1 VIHKAM
7 IAALLL
13 VFAYCSPIRAEVLI
27 DESFESASA
36 GSDIAALGWTNTL
49 GSMLVSEDIV
59 DTGHSAKNNVGGWS
73 DYIRDFSTRKLTANE
88 TAIMSWVGRVGSA
101 STSDAATVEILSP
114 DQQWNYCLFNGTFAS
129 QVYKPGAG
137 IISRN
142 DFASTLKQAKFKT
155 ELTNKGSK
163 FYYDTGAGWV
173 LALSNSIGSL
183 TAGKV
188 NMAALGAG
196 WIDTMKYEI
205 IPTPQENLCPNV
217 YVHLLRYSSS
227 LLFSAISPWDVSPA
241 VPPKTFTLTIKD
253 TDDRIV
259 LSKTIPG
266 IKALSGAVIP
276 VSFPTGKY
284 RLSVTAQFKSGTS
297 KTVLDREWQYTK
309 TPEKPVVSVRKDGVY
324 LANGK
329 PVFPL
334 GLYHVK
340 KEDLNE
346 IASAGLN
353 MAMSQQGTPLPPS
366 WTRPSTDERPWVQE
380 QNIGY
385 AEECAR
391 NGIQCIGMGAYY
403 LEPGNADG
411 QAILEHYRNNSSIG
425 FWYVMDEPDRSIFDK
440 CQRWYEQGVNW
451 DPTHPFFILQ
461 VVPSKVYRDH
471 ERPDMINYYATTAQA
486 GDIFAVDPYPLGNL
500 PLRHVYDG
508 VDTAVKSV
516 FGKKPVWAVLQSYTF
531 KYKKDGRYDPPMP
544 TTAQLKCMSYQALAA
559 GARGI
564 LYYAYDD
571 SYLNNEDF
579 VSFNLKK
586 DFPDF
591 WKNSFITCISELKA
605 NSKIWTSGYA
615 VETPVNETPAVVVQ
629 KKPYIL
635 NKKVYMLVV
644 NPEDTEQSV
653 RVRLP
658 ELWSKAG
665 KAEDILGS
673 TPASLLSGLLK
684 DTLAPLQAKCYRIGE

>member
-1 VIHKAM
+1 
-7 IAALLL
+7 
-13 VFAYCSPIRAEVLI
+13 
-27 DESFESASA
+27 
-36 GSDIAALGWTNTL
+36 
-49 GSMLVSEDIV
+49 
-59 DTGHSAKNNVGGWS
+59 
-73 DYIRDFSTRKLTANE
+73 
-88 TAIMSWVGRVGSA
+88 
-101 STSDAATVEILSP
+101 
-114 DQQWNYCLFNGTFAS
+114 
-129 QVYKPGAG
+129 
-137 IISRN
+137 
-142 DFASTLKQAKFKT
+142 
-155 ELTNKGSK
+155 
-163 FYYDTGAGWV
+163 V

-188 NMAALGAG
+188 VIAALGAG
-196 WIDTMKYEI
+196 WIDSMKYEV

-227 LLFSAISPWDVSPA
+227 LLFSAISPWDVSPP
-241 VPPKTFTLTIKD
+241 VPPKTFTLTVKNSKAEV
-253 TDDRIV
+253 V
-259 LSKTIPG
+259 LTKTIPG
-266 IKALSGAVIP
+266 VKALSGVVIP
-276 VSFPTGKY
+276 IAFSSGKY
-284 RLSVTAQFKSGTS
+284 RLSVTAQFKSGMS
-297 KTVLDREWQYTK
+297 KTVVDRDWQYTK
-309 TPEKPVVSVRKDGVY
+309 TPEKPVVSLRKDGVY
-324 LANGK
+324 LTNGK

-340 KEDLNE
+340 KEDLKDV
-346 IASAGLN
+346 ASAGVN

-366 WTRPSTDERPWVQE
+366 WTRPGTDERPWVQE

-391 NGIQCIGMGAYY
+391 NGIQCIAMGAYY

-411 QAILEHYRNNSSIG
+411 QAILKHYRNNPGIG

-471 ERPDMINYYATTAQA
+471 ERPDMINYYATTSQA

-508 VDTAVKSV
+508 VETAVKSV
-516 FGKKPVWAVLQSYTF
+516 FGKKPVWAVLQSYSF

-544 TTAQLKCMSYQALAA
+544 TAAQLKCMSYQSLAA

-579 VSFNLKK
+579 ISFNLKK

-591 WKNSFITCISELKA
+591 WKNSFVLCMAELKA
-605 NSKIWTSGYA
+605 NAKIWTAGYA
-615 VETPVNETPAVVVQ
+615 AGSPVNETPAVVVQ
-629 KKPYIL
+629 KKPYLL
-635 NKKVYMLVV
+635 NKRIYMLVV
-644 NPEDTEQSV
+644 NPEDTKQSV

-658 ELWSKAG
+658 ELWSKPG
-665 KAEDILGS
+665 KAADILGS
-673 TPASLLSGLLK
+673 TPGLISSGVLK
-684 DTLAPLQAKCYRIGE
+684 DTLAPLQAKCYVIGE